1 MGAGRGGYK
10 RIRELDLR
18 ICVKAEICE
27 GGVNVS
33 IPSLGGIE
41 TRLYCRG
48 LEVTYLS
55 TWPNAKRIGTGT
67 GDEVG

>member
-1 MGAGRGGYK
+1 M
-10 RIRELDLR
+10 R